1 MREAAQFPGAEVS
14 CQENHSFAAFDC
26 ALVVLE
32 AFIQDVLGDVVFVEI
47 GEMAELNEQAAKAG
61 KRTAKDGVAFLIAE
75 VGHRHLQ
82 IPHSGPPL
90 PAREPKPQRGDDLRS
105 GIGGKTGKPSERF
118 QQRYC
123 SGVFDGAS
131 NAFSGLHSPSL
142 AFSQWCDIFAYFNPF
157 LRRGL
162 CATCDA
168 WNFNVLPNPCCCFS
182 SREFAMRSSFKAF
195 QASV

>member
-1 MREAAQFPGAEVS
+1 MTVEGVREAAQFPGAEVS
-14 CQENHSFAAFDC
+14 RQENHSLPAFDG
-26 ALVVLE
+26 ALVVFE
-32 AFIQDVLGDVVFVEI
+32 ALIDDVVGDVAFGEI
-47 GEMAELNEQAAKAG
+47 GEMAELDQQAAKTR
-61 KRTAKDGVAFLIAE
+61 KRAAKEGVALLIAE
-75 VGHRHLQ
+75 MRHRHLE
-82 IPHSGPPL
+82 IPHSGPTL
-90 PAREPKPQRGDDLRS
+90 PAGEPESQRGGDLSS

-168 WNFNVLPNPCCCFS
+168 WNFSVLQNP
-182 SREFAMRSSFKAF
+182 
-195 QASV
+195 